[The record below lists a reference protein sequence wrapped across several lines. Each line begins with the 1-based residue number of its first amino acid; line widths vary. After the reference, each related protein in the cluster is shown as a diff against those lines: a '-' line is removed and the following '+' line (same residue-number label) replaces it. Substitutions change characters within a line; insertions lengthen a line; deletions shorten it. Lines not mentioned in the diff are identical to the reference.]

1 MPSTRNPYAVSL
13 GGFKT
18 NRTNMQLSAGWEDAL
33 NADVRR
39 MVLRHADRRVEYLWA
54 ESRPL
59 PPELLPAENVALYQA
74 SLEEAH
80 NSPEPEPLEFDVDTN
95 QRLVFARERHGILGP
110 LTVRFSD
117 TVDPAW
123 WGFEGTDLTERGTL
137 NLDYETIADALDY
150 SAEWTGIT
158 RIRLVPY
165 EYASPEGWRCRRYR
179 YELVR
184 EAHNGQ
190 QHMVI
195 TPPSLVFHIDAH
207 YETAGNPPEKKTL
220 LTRDLVE
227 RLHLRHAVVHGV
239 DEFRV

>member
-1 MPSTRNPYAVSL
+1 
-13 GGFKT
+13 
-18 NRTNMQLSAGWEDAL
+18 MQLSAGWEDAL

-39 MVLRHADRRVEYLWA
+39 MVLRHADRRVEYLRA

-74 SLEEAH
+74 SLEEAR

-117 TVDPAW
+117 TVDSGW
-123 WGFEGTDLTERGTL
+123 WGFEGTEDTERGTL

-150 SAEWTGIT
+150 DQEWTGIT
-158 RIRLVPY
+158 RIRLVP
-165 EYASPEGWRCRRYR
+165 ERHVSSAGMPGRIYR

-184 EAHNGQ
+184 DGAHGH

-195 TPPSLVFHIDAH
+195 TPPSDLFYIEAS
-207 YETAGNPPEKKTL
+207 YSTAEEPPAQKTQ